1 MEPNSRTTS
10 HHFVLGG
17 LALAILIWVLD
28 AADDAYFH
36 GVNYMDSLLH
46 PGAMEI
52 LARGFVSL
60 CCIILGLITAA
71 LFKQKE
77 DAEVKLDRN
86 RNMLHELVVQLN
98 EQNEARREEI
108 RRREAIEVQLEKLV
122 VTDQLTGAFNRRKFD
137 ETLIAEMKLES
148 RVSRGLSLII
158 LDIDHFK
165 LINDNHGHETGDKVL
180 KELVKVIQGGIRQA
194 DFFFRI
200 GGEEFALVSYA
211 EEPAQLETFAEKIR
225 AEVSAHEFPRV
236 GRVTI
241 SIGAGQYQPGD
252 DYSRLYKRADKALY
266 AAKEQGRNRVIVAQ
280 AHNHIV

>member
-1 MEPNSRTTS
+1 MESASRTTS
-10 HHFVLGG
+10 HHFVIGG
-17 LALAILIWVLD
+17 LVLGVLIWVLD

-36 GVNYMDSLLH
+36 GVDYMGALFH
-46 PGAMEI
+46 PSAMEV
-52 LARGFVSL
+52 LARGFLSGL
-60 CCIILGLITAA
+60 FILLGLITAA

-86 RNMLHELVVQLN
+86 RNMLHELVVQLH

-108 RRREAIEVQLEKLV
+108 RRREAIEAQLEKLV
-122 VTDQLTGAFNRRKFD
+122 VTDQLTGAFNRRRFD

-148 RVSRGLSLII
+148 RVARGLALII

-165 LINDNHGHETGDKVL
+165 LINDNHGHDTGDKVL
-180 KELVKVIQGGIRQA
+180 KELVKVIQGTIRQS

-200 GGEEFALVSYA
+200 GGEEFALISYA
-211 EEPAQLETFAEKIR
+211 EEPAQLETLAEKIR
-225 AEVSAHEFPRV
+225 AEVDAHEFPRV

-241 SIGAGQYQPGD
+241 SVGAGQYMPGD

-266 AAKEQGRNRVIVAQ
+266 AAKEEGRNRVIVAQ